1 MIRKNEHW
9 IGMIV
14 LAVLL
19 AIALVIL
26 GPLLVIWAMNTLFPQ
41 LAISYDV
48 WTWSAV
54 VILGLFLRAN
64 VTVKRK
70 D

>member
-48 WTWSAV
+48 WTWLAV
-54 VILGLFLRAN
+54 VVLGVFLRAN

>member
-1 MIRKNEHW
+1 
-9 IGMIV
+9 MIV

-48 WTWSAV
+48 WTWLAV
-54 VILGLFLRAN
+54 VVLGVFLRAN